1 MADLKTTPTED
12 SVREFL
18 NHIADDQRRED
29 CRTLTHIMQR
39 ATGSEPK
46 MWGESIVGFGNYAYK
61 YASGREGEWFLTG
74 FAPRKQN
81 LTLYIMTGFDRH
93 EELMGKLGKYTT
105 GKSCLYVKRLS
116 DIDQN
121 VLTELISESIAA
133 LKDKHGS

>member
-1 MADLKTTPTED
+1 MADLKTTPTEA